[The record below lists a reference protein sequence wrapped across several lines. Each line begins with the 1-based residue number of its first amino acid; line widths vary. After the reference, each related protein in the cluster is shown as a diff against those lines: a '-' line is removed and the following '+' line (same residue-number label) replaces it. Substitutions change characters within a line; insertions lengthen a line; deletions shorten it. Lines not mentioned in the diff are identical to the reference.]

1 MIAVS
6 IAVELEWKVV
16 LNYYQIEEEACL
28 PYPFGCFFL
37 QSICGEEIMFFLTGA
52 RKTNASAAAQYIIDH
67 FHPDKMIVMG
77 TCAGIDTGFKIR
89 DIVIP
94 YRAVQV
100 DTTVKELDRL
110 IREDYIVEMDLS
122 AYQFPFETGV
132 IGSGDKAV
140 VVWKDYLELRQNGIS
155 IADTESASIAYVCR
169 MNGTECVIVRGISDF
184 PQDVSFEDASR
195 PDSRQIRNYLC
206 NVPPVIEK
214 ILSQYLEKMIIAGI
228 SPQCPELTETP
239 ARRYHKTVDHIG

>member
-6 IAVELEWKVV
+6 IAVEREWKVV

-28 PYPFGCFFL
+28 SYPFGCFFRHSL
-37 QSICGEEIMFFLTGA
+37 CGEDVLFFLTGA

-67 FHPDKMIVMG
+67 FHPYKLIVMG

-110 IREDYIVEMDLS
+110 IREDFIVELDLS
-122 AYQFPFETGV
+122 AYQFPFKTGV

-140 VVWKDYLELRQNGIS
+140 VVWKDYLELKQNGIS

-169 MNGTECVIVRGISDF
+169 MNRTECVIVRGISDF
-184 PQDVSFEDASR
+184 PQDISFEEASR
-195 PDSRQIRNYLC
+195 PDSHQIRNYLC

-214 ILSQYLEKMIIAGI
+214 ILSQYLEKLIMADI
-228 SPQCPELTETP
+228 P
-239 ARRYHKTVDHIG
+239 ALYHEREGTLAVQNHKSVDNN